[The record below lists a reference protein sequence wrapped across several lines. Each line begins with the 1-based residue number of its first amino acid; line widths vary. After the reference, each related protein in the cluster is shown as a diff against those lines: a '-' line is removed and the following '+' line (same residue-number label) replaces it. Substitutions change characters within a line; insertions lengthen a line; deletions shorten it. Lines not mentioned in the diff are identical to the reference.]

1 MTETIWLML
10 GGVIGAV
17 LQYVIGPLISSL
29 TSRTKNRVALSE
41 LYLKLEDMSAEQLQE
56 RFNMIVNLNATVF
69 DLQQE
74 NRALRAK
81 QTDRDEELGELHSTI
96 SGLQSQINTDAAERS
111 ALREKLANVDVK
123 NRVLWQYLIATLD
136 HMRRHDVDPLDP
148 PDELKSD
155 PEIIK
160 FLKGRNDEINKAGTS
175 A

>member
-1 MTETIWLML
+1 MSETIWLMV
-10 GGVIGAV
+10 GGVIGAA
-17 LQYVIGPLISSL
+17 LQYVVGPLISSL

-81 QTDRDEELGELHSTI
+81 QADRDDELTALHSQI
-96 SGLQSQINTDAAERS
+96 SGLQGQINLDAAERS
-111 ALREKLANVDVK
+111 SLREKLASMDVK
-123 NRVLWQYLIATLD
+123 NRALWQYLIASLD
-136 HMRRHDVDPLDP
+136 HMRRRGVDPLDP

-155 PEIIK
+155 PEIIRL
-160 FLKGRNDEINKAGTS
+160 LKGNGDEKVN
-175 A
+175 